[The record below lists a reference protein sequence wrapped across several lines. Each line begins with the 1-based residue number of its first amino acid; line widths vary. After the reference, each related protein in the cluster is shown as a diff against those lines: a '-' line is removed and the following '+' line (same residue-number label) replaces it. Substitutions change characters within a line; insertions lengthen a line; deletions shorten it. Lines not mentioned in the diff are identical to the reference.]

1 MSCCRKLPV
10 SSKNEAIAANRTK
23 ILLLRSPIF
32 PMTANRP
39 GDAPMKKLVMAVML
53 ATMTMPVFALA
64 ASTGSP
70 NRPYKHESACMYQG
84 YPCSEWTRDDG
95 W

>member
-1 MSCCRKLPV
+1 
-10 SSKNEAIAANRTK
+10 
-23 ILLLRSPIF
+23 
-32 PMTANRP
+32 
-39 GDAPMKKLVMAVML
+39 MKKLVMAVML

>member
-1 MSCCRKLPV
+1 MKQSWQALQNGI
-10 SSKNEAIAANRTK
+10 SSLAYISDEYKSIR
-23 ILLLRSPIF
+23 RSP
-32 PMTANRP
+32 
-39 GDAPMKKLVMAVML
+39 MKRLLMAVML

-64 ASTGSP
+64 AAAAAQD
-70 NRPYKHESACMYQG
+70 RPYRHESACMYQG